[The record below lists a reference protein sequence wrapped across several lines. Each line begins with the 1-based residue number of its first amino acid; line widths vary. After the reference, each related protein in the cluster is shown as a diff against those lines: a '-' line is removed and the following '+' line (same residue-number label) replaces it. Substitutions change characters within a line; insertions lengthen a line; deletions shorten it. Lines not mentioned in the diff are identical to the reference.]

1 MKSRDVIDKSYFKH
15 LAKSPDFIKLLQAC
29 VTGIREGQSIDYKL
43 LKKNYIPL
51 PPLSEQTQIANYL
64 DYQLAMIDKF
74 VKAKKRE
81 VELLKEEIEYICYFG
96 ISDDSFSI
104 SDWEDIFPKS
114 WKNTTAKRIFVERS
128 CKSNYGEELLAVT
141 QDRGVVLKK
150 DCPQNYVS
158 PSNDVSGLKLVLPDD
173 FVISLRS
180 FQGGIEFSNVRGIVS
195 PAYNVF
201 YLKPQFENS
210 SLRTYYRLLFKSRP
224 FIYLLNTMGAG
235 IRDGKNIS
243 FSVFSEINLPIP
255 PEHVLSRIENLV
267 DSYDALVA
275 LSSKLISKLEEY
287 RTSLISEVV
296 TGKVDVRAIVVP
308 RVERES
314 MEDES

>member
-1 MKSRDVIDKSYFKH
+1 
-15 LAKSPDFIKLLQAC
+15 
-29 VTGIREGQSIDYKL
+29 
-43 LKKNYIPL
+43 
-51 PPLSEQTQIANYL
+51 
-64 DYQLAMIDKF
+64 
-74 VKAKKRE
+74 
-81 VELLKEEIEYICYFG
+81 
-96 ISDDSFSI
+96 
-104 SDWEDIFPKS
+104 
-114 WKNTTAKRIFVERS
+114 
-128 CKSNYGEELLAVT
+128 
-141 QDRGVVLKK
+141 
-150 DCPQNYVS
+150 
-158 PSNDVSGLKLVLPDD
+158 
-173 FVISLRS
+173 
-180 FQGGIEFSNVRGIVS
+180 
-195 PAYNVF
+195 
-201 YLKPQFENS
+201 
-210 SLRTYYRLLFKSRP
+210 
-224 FIYLLNTMGAG
+224 MGAG